1 MFNFVHHKRLAMIRK
16 ISLILFLLTTLVCG
30 KLHAQTE
37 SFAST
42 SKDIF
47 RKIEQG
53 SNGNIKFYQ
62 NDSIQNLV
70 LKHILKNR
78 KQNGIA
84 GYRIR
89 IFSDVGRNARNNSEK
104 AKTEFYEKY
113 SDIPVYR
120 EYDSPYFK
128 VYVGDYRTKIEALKC
143 LKKIK
148 SNYPGAFVV
157 PDRINYPEL
166 E

>member
-1 MFNFVHHKRLAMIRK
+1 MLRK
-16 ISLILFLLTTLVCG
+16 ISLIFLLLTVIACG
-30 KLHAQTE
+30 KSHAQID
-37 SFAST
+37 SIASET
-42 SKDIF
+42 KAIF

-53 SNGNIKFYQ
+53 SNGNIKFHQ

-70 LKHILKNR
+70 LKHILTNR
-78 KQNGIA
+78 KQNGIP

-89 IFSDVGRNARNNSEK
+89 IFSDVGRNARSNSEK
-104 AKTEFYEKY
+104 VKTEFYEKY

-120 EYDSPYFK
+120 KYDSPYFK
-128 VYVGDYRTKIEALKC
+128 VYVGDYRTKMEALKC

-148 SNYPGAFVV
+148 SDYPGAFVV

>member
-1 MFNFVHHKRLAMIRK
+1 MIRK
-16 ISLILFLLTTLVCG
+16 LCLILFILSIIMCG
-30 KLHAQTE
+30 KSHAQAD
-37 SFAST
+37 SIAST

-47 RKIEQG
+47 YRIEQG
-53 SNGNIKFYQ
+53 SEGNINFFQ
-62 NDSIQNLV
+62 SDSIQNLV
-70 LKHILKNR
+70 LKHIINNK
-78 KQNGIA
+78 KQDGIP

-89 IFSDVGRNARNNSEK
+89 IFSDVGRNARSNSERV
-104 AKTEFYEKY
+104 KTEFYEKY

-128 VYVGDYRTKIEALKC
+128 VYVGDYRTKMEAIKC

-148 SNYPGAFVV
+148 KDYPSAFVV